1 MACQFV
7 HSVKPDL
14 AVQMFRF
21 FYCALVSPDNRRTQG
36 LSLSVYQQ
44 AALHLRGK
52 GNCDYIRFFDT
63 LYYILGRPADRGPP
77 VLRILLRAVLPE
89 KMHFIGNGTAFY
101 EAAVDME

>member
-7 HSVKPDL
+7 HSVKSNL
-14 AVQMFRF
+14 AVQIFRF
-21 FYCALVSPDNRRTQG
+21 IYCALVGPYNRRTQW
-36 LSLSVYQQ
+36 LSLAVYQQ
-44 AALHLRGK
+44 TALHLRGK

-77 VLRILLRAVLPE
+77 VLRILLCTVLTK